1 MAAKKDRTE
10 QINAVLALICEGK
23 STVSACKSVGIAR
36 VTFLDNVDAD
46 KYARAREANA
56 DRQFE
61 EMDDLEQKAL
71 DGDIDPATF
80 RAVMDS
86 RKWRLARMR
95 PRVYG
100 DKQTVDVNANVAI
113 LTKEQRDAAYRGAML
128 AQEEDDLK

>member
-1 MAAKKDRTE
+1 MAVDAKKI
-10 QINAVLALICEGK
+10 QAALDAISSGK
-23 STVSACKSVGIAR
+23 SVREACRGVKIDEA
-36 VTFLDNVDAD
+36 TFRRNVDATQ
-46 KYARAREANA
+46 YARAREACA

-61 EMDDLEQKAL
+61 EMEDLEK
-71 DGDIDPATF
+71 DCRSGKIPPDVF
-80 RAVMDS
+80 RVVMDS

-128 AQEEDDLK
+128 AQEDDLK

>member
-1 MAAKKDRTE
+1 
-10 QINAVLALICEGK
+10 
-23 STVSACKSVGIAR
+23 
-36 VTFLDNVDAD
+36 
-46 KYARAREANA
+46 
-56 DRQFE
+56 
-61 EMDDLEQKAL
+61 MDDLEQKAL